1 MSANNGTAGG
11 ARKRVLVLMGGWSAE
26 REVSL
31 SSGAEVARALIEHGY
46 RVDTLDVTRD
56 VGRLMAALSP
66 KPDVVFN
73 ALHGKG
79 GEDGTIQ
86 GLLDLLE
93 IPYTHSGVLASAL
106 AMDKPAAKQAFVAA
120 GLRCPEGIVVPR
132 EVLLR
137 GDVMSRPYVVK
148 PPAEGSSVGVRIV
161 REHDNAQPFDGES
174 WRFGEEVLVERYI
187 PGREITVAVL
197 GEPTG
202 PRALGALEIRPRGGF
217 YDYTAKYTDGQAAHL
232 MPAPLAPAVYDEALR
247 IAETAHRE
255 LGCRGVSRADLRY
268 DDTRGEPGLLYL
280 LEVNTQPGMTP
291 LSLVPEIAAAAG
303 IAFPQLVAWMVENA
317 AWGT

>member
-1 MSANNGTAGG
+1 MSGSSGISS
-11 ARKRVLVLMGGWSAE
+11 RRVLVLMGGWSAE

-31 SSGAEVARALIEHGY
+31 SSGTEVARALAARGY
-46 RVDTLDVTRD
+46 TVDTLDVTRD

-106 AMDKPAAKQAFVAA
+106 AMDKPAAKQAFAAA

-137 GDVMSRPYVVK
+137 GDVMKRPYVVK

-161 REHDNAQPFDGES
+161 RETDNARVFDADN
-174 WRFGEEVLVERYI
+174 WAFGDEVLVERYI

-202 PRALGALEIRPRGGF
+202 PRALGALEIRPHGGF
-217 YDYTAKYTDGQAAHL
+217 YDYTAKYTDGQAVHL
-232 MPAPLAPAVYDEALR
+232 MPAPLAPDVYEEALR

-268 DDTRGEPGLLYL
+268 DDTQGEPGELYL
-280 LEVNTQPGMTP
+280 LELNTQPGMTP

-303 IAFPQLVAWMVENA
+303 MAFPELVSWMVENA
-317 AWGT
+317 AWGA

>member
-1 MSANNGTAGG
+1 MSASNGSVNG
-11 ARKRVLVLMGGWSAE
+11 ARQRVLVLMGGWSAE

-31 SSGAEVARALIEHGY
+31 SSGTEVARALIERGF

-161 REHDNAQPFDGES
+161 REHDNAQAFDGET
-174 WRFGEEVLVERYI
+174 WRFGEEVLVERYV

-217 YDYTAKYTDGQAAHL
+217 YDYTAKYTDGQAEHL

-268 DDTRGEPGLLYL
+268 DDTQGEPGLLYL

-291 LSLVPEIAAAAG
+291 LSLVPEIAASAG